1 MRAWWKESTV
11 YQIYPASFKD
21 SSGDGIGDLK
31 GIISKL
37 DYIQG
42 LGVDIVWLNPIFSSP
57 QVDMGYDISDYYD
70 IHPPY
75 GTMEDVNMLAEG
87 LHKRGM
93 KLLMDLV
100 VNHTSDQHPW
110 FQEAISSVSNP
121 RRDWYIWKKPIVGE
135 DGKPQPP
142 NNWSSYFGGSAWE
155 YDERSGEYYLHLFAK
170 EQPDLNWENVEVRK
184 AVHRIIRFWLER
196 GVHGF
201 RMDVINFISKDQS
214 FPDAAIVS
222 NSRWQNG
229 SAHYACGPRL
239 HEYLQEIGAILKE
252 YNAFSVGEMPEVNDY
267 DEILKAVGFQRG
279 ELNMIFHFEIVSL
292 DHGDGGKF
300 TAKDWNMQEL
310 KSVVLKWQKFMHE
323 NDGWNALY
331 LENHDQPRIVSR
343 FGSDQPENREQ
354 SAKML
359 AAFLGFQSGTLFIYQ
374 GQELGMPNVP
384 RNWGIDQY
392 RDIETLHHWKEV
404 VSEGL
409 ADPIV
414 SLGEYRL
421 KSRDNA
427 RTPMQWDAS
436 VNAGFSTS
444 TPWISVHDDYQ
455 KFNAASQITDKHSV
469 YHFWSTILALRKSLP
484 DLLVY
489 GSFDLISS
497 EHPDMLGYMRV
508 SDSGRVAVVVANF
521 RPWAVAW
528 TPPHFS
534 NIGSGEIV
542 LTNYPGRRSL
552 RCISEEPL
560 NLEPLETFLWL
571 QDMEESSRL

>member
-121 RRDWYIWKKPIVGE
+121 RRDC
-135 DGKPQPP
+135 
-142 NNWSSYFGGSAWE
+142 AWE